1 MCATKQT
8 AAENVRKGEKM
19 TYEEALFYAKSYMRV
34 NDVPVNA
41 RETTKCIVE
50 ALEKQIPKKP
60 IEEWSNSPFSEDRG
74 CKFLHLMC
82 PNCKKM
88 EVCKMEYFCP
98 RCGQRLDFRSD
109 I

>member
-1 MCATKQT
+1 
-8 AAENVRKGEKM
+8 M
-19 TYEEALFYAKSYMRV
+19 TYEEAKNVLKKGADKFDIDLIRAYGRA
-34 NDVPVNA
+34 
-41 RETTKCIVE
+41 IE
-50 ALEKQIPKKP
+50 ALEKQIPSKP

-98 RCGQRLDFRSD
+98 RCGQALDWSD
-109 I
+109 VK